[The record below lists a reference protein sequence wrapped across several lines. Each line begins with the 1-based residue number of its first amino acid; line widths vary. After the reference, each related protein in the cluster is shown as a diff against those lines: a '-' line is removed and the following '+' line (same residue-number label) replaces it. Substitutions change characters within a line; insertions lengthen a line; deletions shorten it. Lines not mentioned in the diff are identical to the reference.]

1 MNTNEEDDIDNEDF
15 YELSNNKI
23 NSLETNLNA
32 LSELNPQYSTI
43 KNTTTFKM
51 SSEKT
56 LKEMLNDIKIPYP
69 NNEEIPLI
77 KIKDEDHYNDGQDIE
92 NYIKSLII
100 FEDNKFNICSI
111 CKKGE
116 NKYFCKNCNKN
127 ICDICYEKCLF
138 IKHTLNDLNELLDE
152 AKENIKNINIIISK
166 NYILPKEKESS
177 EGIEK
182 KNKNYEIMNEFEIN
196 NEIGKLKEYT
206 NDIIFI
212 EAIIDKNYINY
223 FHYIN
228 IKVCLFYLK
237 KNMIILLLIIIE
249 LYMVQ
254 KLKYL
259 EKIL

>member
-77 KIKDEDHYNDGQDIE
+77 KIKDENQFKNGNDIDTYN
-92 NYIKSLII
+92 KSLSK
-100 FEDNKFNICSI
+100 FDNNKYDNKFNICRQ
-111 CKKGE
+111 CKKE
-116 NKYFCKNCNKN
+116 KNINKYFCQNCNQNICENCSKNCISNNHKLIKLKDCLEEFERIKMN
-127 ICDICYEKCLF
+127 IYLIVSNF
-138 IKHTLNDLNELLDE
+138 V
-152 AKENIKNINIIISK
+152 
-166 NYILPKEKESS
+166 LPKEEQSFESNN
-177 EGIEK
+177 
-182 KNKNYEIMNEFEIN
+182 NKNENIPM
-196 NEIGKLKEYT
+196 KYT
-206 NDIIFI
+206 NDIILI
-212 EAIIDKNYINY
+212 LAISKQIYNNY

-228 IKVCLFYLK
+228 IKECLYYLR
-237 KNMIILLLIIIE
+237 N
-249 LYMVQ
+249 
-254 KLKYL
+254 KYK
-259 EKIL
+259 EY